1 MNGYK
6 DDAYSFEEVQEHAVE
21 LVNSPRGEYII
32 AKALYIAHQWLDTE
46 HDIRHRQPSDMY
58 DMMTIL
64 SMGYPN
70 FYNTFLECEKRGI
83 QV

>member
-6 DDAYSFEEVQEHAVE
+6 DDDYSFEEVQEHALE

-46 HDIRHRQPSDMY
+46 NDIRHRQPSDMY

>member
-1 MNGYK
+1 MTGYK
-6 DDAYSFEEVQEHAVE
+6 DDAYSFEEVKEHALE
-21 LVNSPRGEYII
+21 FVNSPRGEYII

-46 HDIRHRQPSDMY
+46 NDIRHRQPSDMY